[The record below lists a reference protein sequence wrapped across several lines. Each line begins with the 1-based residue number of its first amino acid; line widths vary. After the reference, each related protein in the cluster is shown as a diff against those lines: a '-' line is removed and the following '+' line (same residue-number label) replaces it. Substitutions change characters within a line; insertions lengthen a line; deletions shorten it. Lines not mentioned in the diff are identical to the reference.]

1 MTGYSKE
8 FRQVSTPF
16 LPEDQNDAV
25 VSQPAKPLSKAGK
38 VVDCPWCRFSF
49 DPSGSPS
56 LPNPGIASTD
66 VGTSGV
72 TPAGPTP
79 APSGR
84 GRSAINHTPHPSS
97 GSSSGDSPA
106 TKQELGPRDQNNTE
120 QEKNGE
126 RQLHIIAANIL
137 MNIMYGARFAR
148 PDLLRAVCVLARR
161 ITKWDDDCDKRLLR
175 LVAYINST
183 LHYRLKG
190 WIGDPPGKLEQHYF
204 SDADFAGCLHTQRST
219 TGAFAAICGPNSMF
233 PTAMMSRRQTC
244 VSHSTPEAELVA
256 MDTTLRVVA
265 MPTRVIWDV
274 LSPSMKGV
282 MFW

>member
-1 MTGYSKE
+1 MFAIIWNHFQECVKLYVQLTGYSKE

-16 LPEDQNDAV
+16 LPEDQNDAI

-56 LPNPGIASTD
+56 LPNPSIASMD

-84 GRSAINHTPHPSS
+84 GRSASNHTPHPPS

-106 TKQELGPRDQNNTE
+106 TKQELGPRDQDNTE
-120 QEKNGE
+120 QHKNGE

-137 MNIMYGARFAR
+137 MTIMYGARFAR

-183 LHYRLKG
+183 LHYWFKG
-190 WIGDPPGKLEQHYF
+190 VD
-204 SDADFAGCLHTQRST
+204 
-219 TGAFAAICGPNSMF
+219 
-233 PTAMMSRRQTC
+233 RR
-244 VSHSTPEAELVA
+244 
-256 MDTTLRVVA
+256 
-265 MPTRVIWDV
+265 PTREVRAALLLGRRFRRMLTDAEVDYRSIRRD
-274 LSPSMKGV
+274 LRT
-282 MFW
+282 